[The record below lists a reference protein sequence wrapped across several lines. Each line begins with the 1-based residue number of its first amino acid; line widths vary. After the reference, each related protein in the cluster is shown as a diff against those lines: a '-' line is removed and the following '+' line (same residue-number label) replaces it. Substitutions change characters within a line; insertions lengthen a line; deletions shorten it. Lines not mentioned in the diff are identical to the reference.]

1 MMIDILN
8 KILLFLLFLSAV
20 NIIRHSFFLLKSFN
34 LLKSFKDGE
43 RFVLD
48 KRSLIVL
55 GISIS
60 YILLIIIDGIKL

>member
-8 KILLFLLFLSAV
+8 KILLFLLFLSGV
-20 NIIRHSFFLLKSFN
+20 NIIRHSFFLLKSF
-34 LLKSFKDGE
+34 KDGK

-48 KRSLIVL
+48 KGSLIVL
-55 GISIS
+55 GMSIS